1 MESIRER
8 TKLIANS
15 IDSAITWAKQQDDEV
30 IQSSVESALLTQKR
44 ALTTIQ
50 RAIKKR
56 PSIAVF
62 GQSQVGKSYLIQ
74 NLAKPDNEKFL
85 KIYAGDKNP
94 VVNFLTEMNP
104 DGGQE
109 STGLVTR
116 FTTKKSKINSLY
128 PYKVEL
134 FTQLDIACILINSYW
149 SDLKDYGDSGNNDD
163 IEKAKINIENLI
175 NNKTSND
182 LEEYDIFNFIN
193 YVQKNFK
200 DTYIIRDLERIGY
213 FNQLYPCLNS
223 LKCEDRW
230 SVLEILW
237 GNNKFI
243 TDIFKRLSDNIALL
257 KFSRILSLPKE
268 ALSPNTSTIL
278 DVERVREL
286 FDADATNINVL
297 VNQKDIISI
306 NRSILSILTKEV
318 NLQVENSFSE
328 EGDRNFM
335 LHSDLLD
342 FPGSKSREKIPLSV
356 FNNNTS
362 EQKLQVLIRGKVSYL
377 FDTYTNSLGVAT
389 LIYCMDDSPPEE
401 KEAPSRLYKWVS
413 KYVGQNKDERTK
425 NLVKSKELVN
435 NNGNK
440 IDHLSPLLIALTKF
454 NVEIN
459 KVIPGKETNIES
471 HDSKWNARIKENFIN
486 FMSRPVDDK
495 WINEWTANQ
504 QNFNFVFP
512 IRDPLY
518 SQATFEGFE
527 TDGKETMIRPERL
540 DAMNSIGISFKGSS
554 HVQKHI
560 MEPKKIWQELSSPN
574 GSGVKH
580 FSSYLGRCSDPILS
594 ETRFNFELDRIN
606 RNLKSV
612 IKPHIISGNFD
623 DDLKIALKESSV
635 AFTSLISLANRKD
648 NILPKL
654 LNNTLI
660 SDTEIWKIV
669 YDSIFKKESSLENDK
684 NKIDVNVKQS
694 FEDFGVVIKS
704 DSTKEEVINTLKE
717 IYEGLSLE
725 EIREIILD
733 YIHFD
738 INNIDQLLFHEK
750 GGGDQSLADEIIKYW
765 VNKCINFTINDD
777 LIKKLSDNQG
787 EAFKTLVNEILKS
800 RERLDL
806 KNRIESII
814 DNIQMGTITN
824 LDIDLVAS
832 CCSKILNTFL
842 SSAGWFLSDE
852 DNKPILQNSERPIFS
867 ELAKDFD
874 IEKLNYNQNTQ
885 TRTYFKEWSFGCRKV
900 FEENVRYEYGLNGKT
915 NISNNGILKDILEI
929 LTKDMVLS
937 E

>member
-8 TKLIANS
+8 TELISNS
-15 IDSAITWAKQQDDEV
+15 IDDVIKWAKKQDDEV
-30 IQSSVESALLTQKR
+30 IQSSVENALITQKR

-50 RAIKKR
+50 RALKKR

-116 FTTKKSKINSLY
+116 FTTKKSKVNPSY
-128 PYKVEL
+128 PYQVEL

-149 SDLKDYGDSGNNDD
+149 SDLKDFEDSVSSDD
-163 IEKAKINIENLI
+163 IEKAKINIESLI
-175 NNKTSND
+175 NNETFND
-182 LEEYDIFNFIN
+182 LDEYDIYNFID
-193 YVQKNFK
+193 YVLKNFK
-200 DTYIIRDLERIGY
+200 DIYLIRDLKRIGY
-213 FNQLYPCLNS
+213 FNQLYDSLNS
-223 LKCEDRW
+223 LKCEKRW

-243 TDIFKRLSDNIALL
+243 TEIFKLLSENIAQL
-257 KFSRILSLPKE
+257 KFSRDLFLSKD
-268 ALSPNTSTIL
+268 ALSPNTTTIL

-286 FDADATNINVL
+286 FDADAKHINVL
-297 VNQKDIISI
+297 VNEDDVVPIS
-306 NRSILSILTKEV
+306 RSILSILTKEV
-318 NLQVENSFSE
+318 NLQIENSFSE
-328 EGDRNFM
+328 EGDRDFM

-362 EQKLQVLIRGKVSYL
+362 EQKLQLLIRGKVSYL
-377 FDTYTNSLGVAT
+377 FDKYTNSLGVAT
-389 LIYCMDDSPPEE
+389 LIYCMDNNPPEE

-413 KYVGQNKDERTK
+413 KYVGENKDERTK
-425 NLVKSKELVN
+425 KLDKSKELVN
-435 NNGNK
+435 KNGHK
-440 IDHLSPLLIALTKF
+440 ADYLSPLLIALTKF

-459 KVIPGKETNIES
+459 NVIPGKETNIER
-471 HDSKWNARIKENFIN
+471 HDSKWEARIKENFIN
-486 FMSRPVDDK
+486 FMSRPVEDK
-495 WINEWTANQ
+495 WIIDWTAKQ

-527 TDGKETMIRPERL
+527 TDGKETKIRPERL

-554 HVQKHI
+554 YVQKHI
-560 MEPKKIWQELSSPN
+560 IEPKDVWQELSSPN

-580 FSSYLGRCSDPILS
+580 FSKYLSKCSDPILS
-594 ETRFNFELDRIN
+594 ETRFNFELDRVN
-606 RNLKSV
+606 KNLKSV
-612 IKPHIISGNFD
+612 IKPHIISGNLD
-623 DDLKIALKESSV
+623 EDLKIAKKESSV

-654 LNNTLI
+654 LNNILI
-660 SDTEIWKIV
+660 TDTEIWKIV
-669 YDSIFKKESSLENDK
+669 YDSIFKKKTPEENDK
-684 NKIDVNVKQS
+684 NVIDINVKQS
-694 FEDFGVVIKS
+694 FEDLGVIVKNET
-704 DSTKEEVINTLKE
+704 TKEEILNTLKE
-717 IYEGLSLE
+717 IYDGLSLE

-733 YIHFD
+733 FINFD

-750 GGGDQSLADEIIKYW
+750 VDEDESLTDEIIKYW

-777 LIKKLSDNQG
+777 LIKRLSDNQG
-787 EAFKTLVNEILKS
+787 EAFKALVNEILKS
-800 RERLDL
+800 RERQNL
-806 KNRIESII
+806 KGKIESVI
-814 DNIQMGTITN
+814 DNIQIGTITN

-832 CCSKILNTFL
+832 CCSKILNTFM
-842 SSAGWFLSDE
+842 STAGWFLSDE
-852 DNKPILQNSERPIFS
+852 DNKPILPNSEQPIFS
-867 ELAKDFD
+867 EFAKDFD
-874 IEKLNYNQNTQ
+874 IDNLNYNQNNQ
-885 TRTYFKEWSFGCRKV
+885 TRIYFKEWSYGCRKV
-900 FEENVRYEYGLNGKT
+900 FEENVRYEYGVNGKT
-915 NISNNGILKDILEI
+915 NVSGNAFLKETLDELN
-929 LTKDMVLS
+929 KDKVLS